1 MAKVLVFG
9 ASQLLSR
16 SLATPP
22 VPIPCSPPAMR
33 PSAALSLARPLWS
46 PSPALSLLPPCVR
59 QLLSLSR
66 SLSTS
71 IPIPCLPYTL
81 ALIPRGPTAL
91 SAAPMSSFDQAAIAV
106 QALGLPTEVARPGED
121 QERTAEQVLE
131 FDEPPTALSMAQGKC
146 RVLLLAYEDG
156 AGLNLQ
162 HGCHH
167 VVLYAPLASPP
178 KDSDKVRPSLVI
190 FPCYVLPSLTFPW
203 PLLSRLLLPSQR
215 LSRPL
220 ARSSSPSAAC
230 AARGK
235 SIGLPFI
242 GLSLRDR
249 GGRRRLMGCCTSGTR
264 TNS

>member
-1 MAKVLVFG
+1 MR
-9 ASQLLSR
+9 LSC
-16 SLATPP
+16 SLD
-22 VPIPCSPPAMR
+22 
-33 PSAALSLARPLWS
+33 PSRPLRS
-46 PSPALSLLPPCVR
+46 PSPAPPPPCVH
-59 QLLSLSR
+59 QLLSLSRDPSGPHPLLSLSSRHASVSCSLSR

-178 KDSDKVRPSLVI
+178 RDSDKVRPSLVI